1 MVRNTLKHVYYKDMK
16 PFVTDLKT
24 TYYAQSEKTV
34 RTGLD
39 KVSEKWGQ
47 KYPYTMK
54 RWYDNWDALCPIF
67 KFSMETRKIIYT
79 TNAIESVNST
89 YKKLNRQRSV
99 FPSSTALL
107 KTLYLSTLQITKK
120 WSPVLK
126 NRVGYIRRIQY
137 NIWRPDAWI
146 DFQEIEAGGTL
157 TFPNAWITVV
167 FNRANVQLA

>member
-107 KTLYLSTLQITKK
+107 KTLYLSILQITKK
-120 WSPVLK
+120 WSQVLK
-126 NRVGYIRRIQY
+126 NWVGYIRRIQY

-157 TFPNAWITVV
+157 TFPNAWITVI